1 MTKFGRPKLINH
13 EPSGFKSFAGK
24 LETGLQLFGAAK
36 GIWDVGRN
44 IVAVGRTVAPYIA
57 TAARTIAAL

>member
-1 MTKFGRPKLINH
+1 MGKFGRPKLINH
-13 EPSGFKSFAGK
+13 VDPIKSFAGK

-36 GIWDVGRN
+36 GIWDVGRHAL
-44 IVAVGRTVAPYIA
+44 AVGRTVAPYIA

>member
-1 MTKFGRPKLINH
+1 MGKFGRPKMINH
-13 EPSGFKSFAGK
+13 EDPIKSFAGK

-44 IVAVGRTVAPYIA
+44 VVAAGRVVAPYIA
-57 TAARTIAAL
+57 TAARTLAAI

>member
-1 MTKFGRPKLINH
+1 MGKFGRPKLINH
-13 EPSGFKSFAGK
+13 EPVKSFAAK

-36 GIWDVGRN
+36 GIWDVGRHAL
-44 IVAVGRTVAPYIA
+44 AVGRTVAPYIA

>member
-1 MTKFGRPKLINH
+1 MGKFGRPKMINH
-13 EPSGFKSFAGK
+13 MDPIKSFAGK

>member
-1 MTKFGRPKLINH
+1 MGKFGRPKMINH
-13 EPSGFKSFAGK
+13 MDPIKSFAGK

-36 GIWDVGRN
+36 GIWDVGRHAL
-44 IVAVGRTVAPYIA
+44 AVGRTVAPYIA